1 MLLLSLL
8 LLSMLLLYTTYTT
21 MPVLYIYIYITVHKH
36 IVHTHIYTA
45 GVSCITCFVLLH
57 QYTYSI
63 LPLISQ
69 TTILWYIYKVR
80 LVMELALSTVLI
92 PGFLASSVM
101 ALT

>member
-1 MLLLSLL
+1 
-8 LLSMLLLYTTYTT
+8 MLLLYTTYTT